1 MADTI
6 NARVARCRKL
16 RDMTQADVAEKLG
29 MKCSTYSQ
37 MERKGNISAQMVLH
51 LANIFEIEPD
61 VILYGENMP
70 LRPTVVAD
78 PILPQPE
85 PKHPIHV
92 DPPLILTDR
101 ETNIIRIIR
110 NLSKDKKE
118 EAISYILSLHN
129 NKK

>member
-85 PKHPIHV
+85 PKPPIHV

>member
-78 PILPQPE
+78 PILSQPE